1 MAFGDERVSE
11 LPLHCMDIYNDYHL
25 FWSRNKANAR
35 SQECVIPTNISV
47 FVEQRITLLSPKT
60 IF

>member
-11 LPLHCMDIYNDYHL
+11 LPLHCMDIYNDYR
-25 FWSRNKANAR
+25 RNKANAR

-47 FVEQRITLLSPKT
+47 FVEQRITLMSPKI